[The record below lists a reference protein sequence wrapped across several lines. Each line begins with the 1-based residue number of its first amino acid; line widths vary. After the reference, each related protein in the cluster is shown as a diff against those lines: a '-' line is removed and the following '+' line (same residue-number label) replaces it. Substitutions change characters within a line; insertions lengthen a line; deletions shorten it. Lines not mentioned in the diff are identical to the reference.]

1 RCNPGAGATGP
12 SVPRRSSGRQ
22 RSHVRLRDRN
32 AAKNLHLHARPGLPA
47 RRGGGSGR
55 THRAH
60 HLRTARGRIRS
71 RPDPGLRTGLAPAAF
86 QRFHERHRRARRGQT
101 GLTWISGAFCR
112 KFMPVLSVPGFGA
125 HSPRW
130 FFAPV
135 PGLPKDGL
143 PGPRQRNPV
152 CALDIIMIM
161 RFFRILPLYAAA
173 LCLVAQ
179 TPPKPPAQATPIAPS
194 TPATPTMTGPDGV
207 TLPLEI
213 IQPAIIPPDRVVIQV
228 GDVKLTSAQVGQIL
242 DAYPENQRV
251 FANGPGRAQ
260 FIDQVVRILLLSEEG
275 RRRKLTETEAC
286 KNQMVY
292 SAAGILASNTD
303 QAIKRKIS
311 GDEALLKAYYEA
323 HKSEYEQIH
332 ARHILIRMQ
341 GSLVNLAPGQK
352 ELTDA
357 EALAKA
363 LEIRQKILQGADFA
377 DLARTDSDDMGSSSK
392 GGDLGFLKRGQTV
405 PSFEDAAFALPTG
418 QLSQPVKTPYGFHL
432 IKVEERKPTR
442 TFEELRPEIE
452 RTLGNEA
459 SRKFVED
466 LKAKTKVAIDP
477 DFSETP
483 KATIGPKQ

>member
-1 RCNPGAGATGP
+1 
-12 SVPRRSSGRQ
+12 
-22 RSHVRLRDRN
+22 
-32 AAKNLHLHARPGLPA
+32 
-47 RRGGGSGR
+47 
-55 THRAH
+55 
-60 HLRTARGRIRS
+60 
-71 RPDPGLRTGLAPAAF
+71 
-86 QRFHERHRRARRGQT
+86 
-101 GLTWISGAFCR
+101 
-112 KFMPVLSVPGFGA
+112 
-125 HSPRW
+125 
-130 FFAPV
+130 
-135 PGLPKDGL
+135 
-143 PGPRQRNPV
+143 
-152 CALDIIMIM
+152 MIM

-275 RRRKLTETEAC
+275 RRRKLTETEAY

-303 QAIKRKIS
+303 QDIKRKIS

-357 EALAKA
+357 EALARA

>member
-1 RCNPGAGATGP
+1 
-12 SVPRRSSGRQ
+12 
-22 RSHVRLRDRN
+22 
-32 AAKNLHLHARPGLPA
+32 
-47 RRGGGSGR
+47 
-55 THRAH
+55 
-60 HLRTARGRIRS
+60 
-71 RPDPGLRTGLAPAAF
+71 
-86 QRFHERHRRARRGQT
+86 
-101 GLTWISGAFCR
+101 
-112 KFMPVLSVPGFGA
+112 
-125 HSPRW
+125 
-130 FFAPV
+130 
-135 PGLPKDGL
+135 
-143 PGPRQRNPV
+143 
-152 CALDIIMIM
+152 MIM

-194 TPATPTMTGPDGV
+194 APATPTMTGPDGV

-275 RRRKLTETEAC
+275 RRRKLTETEAY

-303 QAIKRKIS
+303 RDIKRKIS

-357 EALAKA
+357 EALARA

-477 DFSETP
+477 DFSQTP
-483 KATIGPKQ
+483 KATVGLKQ

>member
-1 RCNPGAGATGP
+1 
-12 SVPRRSSGRQ
+12 
-22 RSHVRLRDRN
+22 
-32 AAKNLHLHARPGLPA
+32 
-47 RRGGGSGR
+47 
-55 THRAH
+55 
-60 HLRTARGRIRS
+60 
-71 RPDPGLRTGLAPAAF
+71 
-86 QRFHERHRRARRGQT
+86 
-101 GLTWISGAFCR
+101 
-112 KFMPVLSVPGFGA
+112 
-125 HSPRW
+125 
-130 FFAPV
+130 
-135 PGLPKDGL
+135 
-143 PGPRQRNPV
+143 
-152 CALDIIMIM
+152 MIM

-275 RRRKLTETEAC
+275 RRRKLTETEAY

-303 QAIKRKIS
+303 QDIKRKIS

-332 ARHILIRMQ
+332 AHHILIRMQ

-357 EALAKA
+357 EALARA

>member
-1 RCNPGAGATGP
+1 
-12 SVPRRSSGRQ
+12 
-22 RSHVRLRDRN
+22 
-32 AAKNLHLHARPGLPA
+32 
-47 RRGGGSGR
+47 
-55 THRAH
+55 
-60 HLRTARGRIRS
+60 
-71 RPDPGLRTGLAPAAF
+71 
-86 QRFHERHRRARRGQT
+86 
-101 GLTWISGAFCR
+101 
-112 KFMPVLSVPGFGA
+112 
-125 HSPRW
+125 
-130 FFAPV
+130 
-135 PGLPKDGL
+135 
-143 PGPRQRNPV
+143 
-152 CALDIIMIM
+152 MIM

-260 FIDQVVRILLLSEEG
+260 FIEQVVRILLLSEEG
-275 RRRKLTETEAC
+275 RRRKLTETEAY

-303 QAIKRKIS
+303 QDIKRKIS

-357 EALAKA
+357 EALARA

-418 QLSQPVKTPYGFHL
+418 QLSQPVKTPYGYHL

-483 KATIGPKQ
+483 KATIGLKQ

>member
-1 RCNPGAGATGP
+1 
-12 SVPRRSSGRQ
+12 
-22 RSHVRLRDRN
+22 
-32 AAKNLHLHARPGLPA
+32 
-47 RRGGGSGR
+47 
-55 THRAH
+55 
-60 HLRTARGRIRS
+60 
-71 RPDPGLRTGLAPAAF
+71 
-86 QRFHERHRRARRGQT
+86 
-101 GLTWISGAFCR
+101 
-112 KFMPVLSVPGFGA
+112 
-125 HSPRW
+125 
-130 FFAPV
+130 
-135 PGLPKDGL
+135 
-143 PGPRQRNPV
+143 
-152 CALDIIMIM
+152 MIM

-194 TPATPTMTGPDGV
+194 TPATPTMTGPEGV

-275 RRRKLTETEAC
+275 RRRKLTETEAY

-303 QAIKRKIS
+303 QDIKRKIS

-418 QLSQPVKTPYGFHL
+418 QLSQPVKTPYGYHL

-477 DFSETP
+477 DFSKTP

>member
-1 RCNPGAGATGP
+1 
-12 SVPRRSSGRQ
+12 
-22 RSHVRLRDRN
+22 
-32 AAKNLHLHARPGLPA
+32 
-47 RRGGGSGR
+47 
-55 THRAH
+55 
-60 HLRTARGRIRS
+60 
-71 RPDPGLRTGLAPAAF
+71 
-86 QRFHERHRRARRGQT
+86 
-101 GLTWISGAFCR
+101 
-112 KFMPVLSVPGFGA
+112 
-125 HSPRW
+125 
-130 FFAPV
+130 
-135 PGLPKDGL
+135 
-143 PGPRQRNPV
+143 
-152 CALDIIMIM
+152 MIM

-275 RRRKLTETEAC
+275 RRRKLTETEAY

-303 QAIKRKIS
+303 QDIKRKIS

-418 QLSQPVKTPYGFHL
+418 QLSQPVKTPYGYHL

>member
-1 RCNPGAGATGP
+1 
-12 SVPRRSSGRQ
+12 
-22 RSHVRLRDRN
+22 
-32 AAKNLHLHARPGLPA
+32 
-47 RRGGGSGR
+47 
-55 THRAH
+55 
-60 HLRTARGRIRS
+60 
-71 RPDPGLRTGLAPAAF
+71 
-86 QRFHERHRRARRGQT
+86 
-101 GLTWISGAFCR
+101 
-112 KFMPVLSVPGFGA
+112 
-125 HSPRW
+125 
-130 FFAPV
+130 
-135 PGLPKDGL
+135 
-143 PGPRQRNPV
+143 
-152 CALDIIMIM
+152 MIM

-194 TPATPTMTGPDGV
+194 APATPTMTGPDGV

-260 FIDQVVRILLLSEEG
+260 FIEQVVRILLLSEEG
-275 RRRKLTETEAC
+275 RRRKLTETEAY

-303 QAIKRKIS
+303 QDIKRKIS

-357 EALAKA
+357 EALARA

-483 KATIGPKQ
+483 KATIGLKQ

>member
-1 RCNPGAGATGP
+1 
-12 SVPRRSSGRQ
+12 
-22 RSHVRLRDRN
+22 
-32 AAKNLHLHARPGLPA
+32 
-47 RRGGGSGR
+47 
-55 THRAH
+55 
-60 HLRTARGRIRS
+60 
-71 RPDPGLRTGLAPAAF
+71 
-86 QRFHERHRRARRGQT
+86 
-101 GLTWISGAFCR
+101 
-112 KFMPVLSVPGFGA
+112 
-125 HSPRW
+125 
-130 FFAPV
+130 
-135 PGLPKDGL
+135 
-143 PGPRQRNPV
+143 
-152 CALDIIMIM
+152 MIM

-194 TPATPTMTGPDGV
+194 APATPTMTGPDGV

-260 FIDQVVRILLLSEEG
+260 FIEQVVRILLLSEEG
-275 RRRKLTETEAC
+275 RRRKLTETEAY

-303 QAIKRKIS
+303 RDIKRKIS

-357 EALAKA
+357 EALARA

-477 DFSETP
+477 DFSQTP
-483 KATIGPKQ
+483 KATIGLKQ

>member
-1 RCNPGAGATGP
+1 
-12 SVPRRSSGRQ
+12 
-22 RSHVRLRDRN
+22 
-32 AAKNLHLHARPGLPA
+32 
-47 RRGGGSGR
+47 
-55 THRAH
+55 
-60 HLRTARGRIRS
+60 
-71 RPDPGLRTGLAPAAF
+71 
-86 QRFHERHRRARRGQT
+86 
-101 GLTWISGAFCR
+101 
-112 KFMPVLSVPGFGA
+112 
-125 HSPRW
+125 
-130 FFAPV
+130 
-135 PGLPKDGL
+135 
-143 PGPRQRNPV
+143 
-152 CALDIIMIM
+152 MIM

-194 TPATPTMTGPDGV
+194 APATPTMTGPDGV

-275 RRRKLTETEAC
+275 RRRKLTETEAY

-303 QAIKRKIS
+303 RDIKRKIS

-357 EALAKA
+357 EALARA

-477 DFSETP
+477 DFSQTP
-483 KATIGPKQ
+483 KATIGLKQ

>member
-1 RCNPGAGATGP
+1 
-12 SVPRRSSGRQ
+12 
-22 RSHVRLRDRN
+22 
-32 AAKNLHLHARPGLPA
+32 
-47 RRGGGSGR
+47 
-55 THRAH
+55 
-60 HLRTARGRIRS
+60 
-71 RPDPGLRTGLAPAAF
+71 
-86 QRFHERHRRARRGQT
+86 
-101 GLTWISGAFCR
+101 
-112 KFMPVLSVPGFGA
+112 
-125 HSPRW
+125 
-130 FFAPV
+130 
-135 PGLPKDGL
+135 
-143 PGPRQRNPV
+143 
-152 CALDIIMIM
+152 MIM

-260 FIDQVVRILLLSEEG
+260 FIEQVVRILLLSEEG
-275 RRRKLTETEAC
+275 RRRKLTETEAY

-303 QAIKRKIS
+303 RDIKRKIS

-357 EALAKA
+357 EALARA

-483 KATIGPKQ
+483 KATIGLKQ

>member
-1 RCNPGAGATGP
+1 
-12 SVPRRSSGRQ
+12 
-22 RSHVRLRDRN
+22 
-32 AAKNLHLHARPGLPA
+32 
-47 RRGGGSGR
+47 
-55 THRAH
+55 
-60 HLRTARGRIRS
+60 
-71 RPDPGLRTGLAPAAF
+71 
-86 QRFHERHRRARRGQT
+86 
-101 GLTWISGAFCR
+101 
-112 KFMPVLSVPGFGA
+112 
-125 HSPRW
+125 
-130 FFAPV
+130 
-135 PGLPKDGL
+135 
-143 PGPRQRNPV
+143 
-152 CALDIIMIM
+152 MIM

-275 RRRKLTETEAC
+275 RRRKLTETEAY

-303 QAIKRKIS
+303 RDIKRKIS

-357 EALAKA
+357 EALARA

-477 DFSETP
+477 DFSQTP
-483 KATIGPKQ
+483 KATIGLKQ

>member
-1 RCNPGAGATGP
+1 
-12 SVPRRSSGRQ
+12 
-22 RSHVRLRDRN
+22 
-32 AAKNLHLHARPGLPA
+32 
-47 RRGGGSGR
+47 
-55 THRAH
+55 
-60 HLRTARGRIRS
+60 
-71 RPDPGLRTGLAPAAF
+71 
-86 QRFHERHRRARRGQT
+86 
-101 GLTWISGAFCR
+101 
-112 KFMPVLSVPGFGA
+112 
-125 HSPRW
+125 
-130 FFAPV
+130 
-135 PGLPKDGL
+135 
-143 PGPRQRNPV
+143 
-152 CALDIIMIM
+152 
-161 RFFRILPLYAAA
+161 
-173 LCLVAQ
+173 
-179 TPPKPPAQATPIAPS
+179 
-194 TPATPTMTGPDGV
+194 MTGPDGV

-275 RRRKLTETEAC
+275 RRRKLTETEAY

-303 QAIKRKIS
+303 QDIKRKIS

-418 QLSQPVKTPYGFHL
+418 QLSQPVKTPYGYHL

>member
-1 RCNPGAGATGP
+1 
-12 SVPRRSSGRQ
+12 
-22 RSHVRLRDRN
+22 
-32 AAKNLHLHARPGLPA
+32 
-47 RRGGGSGR
+47 
-55 THRAH
+55 
-60 HLRTARGRIRS
+60 
-71 RPDPGLRTGLAPAAF
+71 
-86 QRFHERHRRARRGQT
+86 
-101 GLTWISGAFCR
+101 
-112 KFMPVLSVPGFGA
+112 
-125 HSPRW
+125 
-130 FFAPV
+130 
-135 PGLPKDGL
+135 
-143 PGPRQRNPV
+143 
-152 CALDIIMIM
+152 MIM

-194 TPATPTMTGPDGV
+194 TPAIPTMTGPDGV

-275 RRRKLTETEAC
+275 RRRKLTETEAY

-303 QAIKRKIS
+303 RDIKRKIS

-357 EALAKA
+357 EALARA

-483 KATIGPKQ
+483 KATIGLKQ

>member
-1 RCNPGAGATGP
+1 
-12 SVPRRSSGRQ
+12 
-22 RSHVRLRDRN
+22 
-32 AAKNLHLHARPGLPA
+32 
-47 RRGGGSGR
+47 
-55 THRAH
+55 
-60 HLRTARGRIRS
+60 
-71 RPDPGLRTGLAPAAF
+71 
-86 QRFHERHRRARRGQT
+86 
-101 GLTWISGAFCR
+101 
-112 KFMPVLSVPGFGA
+112 
-125 HSPRW
+125 
-130 FFAPV
+130 
-135 PGLPKDGL
+135 
-143 PGPRQRNPV
+143 
-152 CALDIIMIM
+152 MIM

-275 RRRKLTETEAC
+275 RRRKLTETEAY

-303 QAIKRKIS
+303 QDIKRKIS

-332 ARHILIRMQ
+332 AHHILIRMQ

-477 DFSETP
+477 DFSKTP

>member
-1 RCNPGAGATGP
+1 
-12 SVPRRSSGRQ
+12 
-22 RSHVRLRDRN
+22 
-32 AAKNLHLHARPGLPA
+32 
-47 RRGGGSGR
+47 
-55 THRAH
+55 
-60 HLRTARGRIRS
+60 
-71 RPDPGLRTGLAPAAF
+71 
-86 QRFHERHRRARRGQT
+86 
-101 GLTWISGAFCR
+101 
-112 KFMPVLSVPGFGA
+112 
-125 HSPRW
+125 
-130 FFAPV
+130 
-135 PGLPKDGL
+135 
-143 PGPRQRNPV
+143 
-152 CALDIIMIM
+152 MIM

-194 TPATPTMTGPDGV
+194 APATPTMTGPDGV

-251 FANGPGRAQ
+251 FANGPGRVQ

-275 RRRKLTETEAC
+275 RRRKLTETEAY

-303 QAIKRKIS
+303 RDIKRKIS

-477 DFSETP
+477 DFSQTP
-483 KATIGPKQ
+483 KATIGLKQ

>member
-1 RCNPGAGATGP
+1 
-12 SVPRRSSGRQ
+12 
-22 RSHVRLRDRN
+22 
-32 AAKNLHLHARPGLPA
+32 
-47 RRGGGSGR
+47 
-55 THRAH
+55 
-60 HLRTARGRIRS
+60 
-71 RPDPGLRTGLAPAAF
+71 
-86 QRFHERHRRARRGQT
+86 
-101 GLTWISGAFCR
+101 
-112 KFMPVLSVPGFGA
+112 
-125 HSPRW
+125 
-130 FFAPV
+130 
-135 PGLPKDGL
+135 
-143 PGPRQRNPV
+143 
-152 CALDIIMIM
+152 
-161 RFFRILPLYAAA
+161 
-173 LCLVAQ
+173 
-179 TPPKPPAQATPIAPS
+179 
-194 TPATPTMTGPDGV
+194 MTGPDGV

-275 RRRKLTETEAC
+275 RRRKLTETEAY

-303 QAIKRKIS
+303 QDIKRKIS

-477 DFSETP
+477 DFSKTP

>member
-1 RCNPGAGATGP
+1 
-12 SVPRRSSGRQ
+12 
-22 RSHVRLRDRN
+22 
-32 AAKNLHLHARPGLPA
+32 
-47 RRGGGSGR
+47 
-55 THRAH
+55 
-60 HLRTARGRIRS
+60 
-71 RPDPGLRTGLAPAAF
+71 
-86 QRFHERHRRARRGQT
+86 
-101 GLTWISGAFCR
+101 
-112 KFMPVLSVPGFGA
+112 
-125 HSPRW
+125 
-130 FFAPV
+130 
-135 PGLPKDGL
+135 
-143 PGPRQRNPV
+143 
-152 CALDIIMIM
+152 MIM

-194 TPATPTMTGPDGV
+194 APATPTMTGPDGV

-275 RRRKLTETEAC
+275 RRRKLTETEAY

-303 QAIKRKIS
+303 QDIKRKIS

-357 EALAKA
+357 EALARA

-477 DFSETP
+477 DFSQTP
-483 KATIGPKQ
+483 KATIGLKQ

>member
-1 RCNPGAGATGP
+1 
-12 SVPRRSSGRQ
+12 
-22 RSHVRLRDRN
+22 
-32 AAKNLHLHARPGLPA
+32 
-47 RRGGGSGR
+47 
-55 THRAH
+55 
-60 HLRTARGRIRS
+60 
-71 RPDPGLRTGLAPAAF
+71 
-86 QRFHERHRRARRGQT
+86 
-101 GLTWISGAFCR
+101 
-112 KFMPVLSVPGFGA
+112 
-125 HSPRW
+125 
-130 FFAPV
+130 
-135 PGLPKDGL
+135 
-143 PGPRQRNPV
+143 
-152 CALDIIMIM
+152 MIM

-275 RRRKLTETEAC
+275 RRRKLTETEAY

-303 QAIKRKIS
+303 QDIKRKIS

-418 QLSQPVKTPYGFHL
+418 QLSQPVKTPYGYHL

-483 KATIGPKQ
+483 KATIGLKQ